1 MHNFSLVGE
10 VFLYFILR
18 VEVVK
23 IQISLQ
29 IINRFGKR
37 KGILNTILAV
47 GRNPARSR
55 ARPSSHSLSSH
66 PSAAQPKP
74 AFPLMREAA
83 SGPAQPARR
92 VPSLTEPV
100 QPARSRRRT
109 RYHSYPHSVLQTE
122 FIPFPK
128 FVVIRHVCFKLEIE
142 SRSSPRPLR
151 VDGFPPINRSS
162 SRAN

>member
-1 MHNFSLVGE
+1 MPMHNFSLVGE

-29 IINRFGKR
+29 IINIFEKR

-47 GRNPARSR
+47 GQNPAGSP

-83 SGPAQPARR
+83 SGPAQPARCA
-92 VPSLTEPV
+92 PSLTEPV

-109 RYHSYPHSVLQTE
+109 RHRSYPHSVLQTE
-122 FIPFPK
+122 FMPFPK
-128 FVVIRHVCFKLEIE
+128 SVAIRRVCFKLEIE
-142 SRSSPRPLR
+142 SRSSPRPL
-151 VDGFPPINRSS
+151 
-162 SRAN
+162 